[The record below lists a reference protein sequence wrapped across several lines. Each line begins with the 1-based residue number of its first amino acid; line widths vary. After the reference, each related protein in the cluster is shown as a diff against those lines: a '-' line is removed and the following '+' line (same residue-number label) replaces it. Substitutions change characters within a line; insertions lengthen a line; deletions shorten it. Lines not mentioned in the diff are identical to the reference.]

1 MYMPE
6 VFLGIPMKNPWI
18 YSMLLNGVLVLAVMA
33 VDLAVLGIMQSVP
46 AVRQIVMSDQRD

>member
-1 MYMPE
+1 MP
-6 VFLGIPMKNPWI
+6 MNNPWV

-46 AVRQIVMSDQRD
+46 VLRKIVMAKQMMDGE